1 MSKVFID
8 TAQVV
13 DINAHNVSTQS
24 GREESNTVVNKHI
37 KSVVTKTESNA
48 TSFNQDTYME
58 IVHSDKS
65 FEYLPTVTQVVSKYR
80 PQYPLPT
87 YFPTE
92 SAIVKQKIPGRTFLR
107 FIQTEVYRNRSLA
120 LGSVSLYQFG
130 RKNSNIYKN
139 IFPHTVEDYYD
150 IIAKEN
156 DIKNTIVQVQQYAH
170 GLSKYDIVYCDEYGA
185 IQKALAMD
193 GISANAIGI
202 ISEVKDNYEFSLM
215 TSGRIPSDITI
226 EGSSIIYLSD
236 TEPGKMVSY
245 QDIKNGVYIPVGY
258 YIGGA
263 IVVNI
268 QQGSVGG
275 ELKPYHEVFYNLEPY
290 TEQEI
295 DDTINQVVQGVML

>member
-13 DINAHNVSTQS
+13 NVNAQNVSEQS
-24 GREESNTVVNKHI
+24 NKDDSNTVVDKHI
-37 KSVVTKTESNA
+37 KTVIQKTESHVTDVNE
-48 TSFNQDTYME
+48 DTYME
-58 IVHSDKS
+58 VVQGDKKH
-65 FEYLPTVTQVVSKYR
+65 EYLPTVTQVVSKYR
-80 PQYPLPT
+80 PQHPLPI
-87 YFPTE
+87 YFPTD
-92 SAIVKQKIPGRTFLR
+92 STTVAQKVPGRTYLR
-107 FIQTEVYRNRSLA
+107 FVQAEVYKNRSLF
-120 LGSVSLYQFG
+120 LGSISLYQFG
-130 RKNSNIYKN
+130 RRNSNIYKN

-185 IQKALAMD
+185 MQKALAMD
-193 GISANAIGI
+193 GISANALGI

-215 TSGRIPSDITI
+215 TSGRIPADITI

-245 QDIKNGVYIPVGY
+245 QDIKNGIYIPVGY
-258 YIGGA
+258 YVGGA
-263 IVVNI
+263 IVVNV
-268 QQGSVGG
+268 QQGSIGG
-275 ELKPYHEVFYNLEPY
+275 ELKPYHEPFYNIETY

-295 DDTINQVVQGVML
+295 NDTINQIVQGVMT